1 MNFKMTPNK
10 LMIALFA
17 AVVLVVPIATIVTPK
32 KTFSE
37 NENRS
42 LKKLP
47 TIINEQ
53 NLKKVTDNEKKD
65 DLKVDDYFNV
75 IKWKYITNR
84 EGKAFKDDLETYFC
98 DHLMGRETWVKT
110 CNRIQ
115 TLAGKQEINGVYTV
129 GDQMIQAFK
138 SYDESDVENAIGAL
152 NIFAQRHPDL
162 QVYMMLAPTAQE
174 FFMNELPSYADLLN
188 EKTFIDDVY
197 KSGEGITTI
206 DCLSHLAGHSDEYIY
221 YRTDHHWTSYGAYCA
236 YTAAAKSLGYSA
248 LGQSS
253 FNIETASS
261 DFHGTLFSRTLDDG
275 VTPDVMTYY
284 HPLTGEQ
291 KVQMECRN
299 GAEVKTYD
307 SLYVREFLDQK
318 DKYSSFTGSNVPI
331 VDIKTGIENGK
342 SLLVIK
348 DSYAHSLV
356 PFLANHYS
364 RITMVDLRYIN
375 VDLNMLIKLSDY
387 DQALVMYN
395 AITFAE
401 DAQKV
406 NLLRLTK

>member
-10 LMIALFA
+10 LMIALFS
-17 AVVLVVPIATIVTPK
+17 AVVLVVPIVTLFTPK
-32 KTFSE
+32 LERSE

-42 LKKLP
+42 LQKLP

-53 NLKKVTDNEKKD
+53 NLKKVTDKEKKD
-65 DLKVDDYFNV
+65 DLKPEDYFNV

-84 EGKAFKDDLETYFC
+84 EGKAFKDELEKYFC
-98 DHLMGRETWVKT
+98 DHLMGREVWVKT

-115 TLAGKQEINGVYTV
+115 TLAGKQEINEVYTV
-129 GDQMIQAFK
+129 NNQMIQSFK
-138 SYDESDVENAIGAL
+138 GYSESDVEKAVGAL
-152 NIFAQRHPDL
+152 NLFAERHPDM

-174 FFMNELPSYADLLN
+174 FFMNELPGYAGLLN
-188 EKTFIDDVY
+188 EKSFIDDVY
-197 KSGEGITTI
+197 KSVEGITTI
-206 DCLSHLAGHSDEYIY
+206 DCLSYLAGHSDEYIY

-236 YTAAAKSLGYSA
+236 YSAAAKSLGYSA

-261 DFHGTLFSRTLDDG
+261 DFRGTLFSRTLDDS

-284 HPLTGEQ
+284 HPSAGEQ
-291 KVQMECRN
+291 KVRMECRN
-299 GAEVKTYD
+299 GAEVNTYD
-307 SLYVREFLDQK
+307 SLYVREFLEQK
-318 DKYSSFTGSNVPI
+318 DKYSSFTGSNVPV
-331 VDIKTGIENGK
+331 VDIKTGIENGR

-364 RITMVDLRYIN
+364 RITMVDMRYIN
-375 VDLNMLIKLSDY
+375 VDLNRLVKLSDY

-395 AITFAE
+395 AITFAQ

-406 NLLRLTK
+406 NILRLTK